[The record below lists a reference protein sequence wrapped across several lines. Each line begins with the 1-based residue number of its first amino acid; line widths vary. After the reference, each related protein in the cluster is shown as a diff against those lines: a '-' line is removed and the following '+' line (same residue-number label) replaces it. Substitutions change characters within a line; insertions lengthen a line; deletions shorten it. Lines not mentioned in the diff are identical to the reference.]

1 MKLARSFA
9 VALAAA
15 ALAAPAS
22 AVAAPN
28 LVTRAVSDPPTAVK
42 VGGAFAV
49 RDAVANTGSAARTS
63 DVRYYLAPD
72 AKRSLAERKTGKDNP
87 RVALGD
93 VLMGGFRKVPALA
106 RGARSAAPRRPR
118 TIVAVPYGTRP
129 GLYYLLAC
137 ADDRGAVAE
146 SAEHDNCRPAKKRV
160 RVTDDAP
167 AMFEGTFIDI
177 APEVPRAEDI
187 ADLERAKPLACMTLP
202 AGKALTKTQAIASA
216 RAYLTRVAGADAMA
230 GFASSAAYRNVDQLQ
245 GAAAA
250 AIAAGKPGAALAA
263 LLRAHDLAPREASH
277 LANAGV
283 VATSIGLPR
292 EGLALMTAAQRL
304 DDPDATPMGLSRSA
318 IALANRGYAL
328 AMAGRPSEAVPA
340 LKAAL
345 EQSPA
350 LAEAART
357 LTGAELCKSPEDALP
372 YALRGRLRFGPKPID
387 MAQGQE
393 SQLRKL
399 ILPPFPQ
406 QADRWFPYYRGLT
419 ERFLAETTASVAKTT
434 SLDVKIRARTVTRAE
449 SNRRAHLMG
458 LIYDAGEAPAIQA
471 QRDDVNRLLTL
482 AQTTREEFFGG
493 GTGEVASR
501 YSEFVDAAD
510 AACVG
515 QPSTCFASEMR
526 ARCRPGLRIA
536 HQTWLDQIQEAYD
549 VSAARH
555 RAVSRR
561 MSAFAAHLADPDAHA
576 RAMQEIVDEE
586 RAAAHGIV
594 GEIFT
599 WTHDVNLYADYCVEP
614 DPPAADPDAPGAPAA
629 AGNAC
634 SPFLA
639 ALSGVNKLG
648 PLTVKINCEKIE
660 IGGGIESGLPWLEA
674 FGEIVI
680 DPRAGSLTIVGGSA
694 GKVGAGPLEAGFKSG
709 LYVTLDNDGF
719 KDVGWRTGPSATI
732 GAGPLEFEAYK
743 DEIDLT
749 FVGAMDYL
757 PWK

>member
-1 MKLARSFA
+1 M
-9 VALAAA
+9 
-15 ALAAPAS
+15 
-22 AVAAPN
+22 
-28 LVTRAVSDPPTAVK
+28 TRAVSDPPTAVK

-72 AKRSLAERKTGKDNP
+72 AKRSLAERKAGKDNP
-87 RVALGD
+87 RLALGD
-93 VLMGGFRKVPALA
+93 VLMGGFRKVPALR

-118 TIVAVPYGTRP
+118 TIVAVPHGTRP

-160 RVTDDAP
+160 RVTDDAAP
-167 AMFEGTFIDI
+167 LFEGTFIDI

-202 AGKALTKTQAIASA
+202 AAKPLTKPQAIASA
-216 RAYLTRVAGADAMA
+216 RAYLKRVAGADAMA
-230 GFASSAAYRNVDQLQ
+230 GFAASAAYRNVDQLQ

-250 AIAAGKPGAALAA
+250 AVAAGKPGAALAA
-263 LLRAHDLAPREASH
+263 LLRAHELAPREASH

-283 VATSIGLPR
+283 VATGIGLPR
-292 EGLALMTAAQRL
+292 EGLALMAAAQRL

-372 YALRGRLRFGPKPID
+372 YAQRGRLRFGPKPID
-387 MAQGQE
+387 LAQGQE

-434 SLDVKIRARTVTRAE
+434 SLDVKIRARQVTRAE
-449 SNRRAHLMG
+449 SDRRAHLMG
-458 LIYDAGEAPAIQA
+458 LIYDSGEVPAIQA
-471 QRDDVNRLLTL
+471 QRDDVNRLLIL
-482 AQTTREEFFGG
+482 AQTTREGFFGG

-515 QPSTCFASEMR
+515 EPLYLLRERDAGALPSRAAHRASDV
-526 ARCRPGLRIA
+526 ARSDPGGLRCLGGAPPRRLPA
-536 HQTWLDQIQEAYD
+536 H
-549 VSAARH
+549 VG
-555 RAVSRR
+555 
-561 MSAFAAHLADPDAHA
+561 FAAHLADPDAHA
-576 RAMQEIVDEE
+576 RAMQVIVDEE

-594 GEIFT
+594 GEVFT
-599 WTHDVNLYADYCVEP
+599 WTHDANLYADYCVEP
-614 DPPAADPDAPGAPAA
+614 DPRPQIRTLRVRPQPPARRARRFWRRSAA
-629 AGNAC
+629 
-634 SPFLA
+634 ST
-639 ALSGVNKLG
+639 S
-648 PLTVKINCEKIE
+648 
-660 IGGGIESGLPWLEA
+660 
-674 FGEIVI
+674 
-680 DPRAGSLTIVGGSA
+680 SA
-694 GKVGAGPLEAGFKSG
+694 
-709 LYVTLDNDGF
+709 
-719 KDVGWRTGPSATI
+719 R
-732 GAGPLEFEAYK
+732 
-743 DEIDLT
+743 
-749 FVGAMDYL
+749 
-757 PWK
+757 